1 MNAKYV
7 LKWKEEML
15 KCIINIL
22 SGLFIYLMLFSVF
35 FFFFLWDEAKEIR
48 TKGETHLL
56 NPGIDPEYFSSCF
69 LK

>member
-15 KCIINIL
+15 KCIITIL
-22 SGLFIYLMLFSVF
+22 SGLFIYLMLFSV
-35 FFFFLWDEAKEIR
+35 FFLWDEAKEIR

-56 NPGIDPEYFSSCF
+56 NPGIDPEYFCLCF
-69 LK
+69 FK